1 VGPTKW
7 RARLI
12 VRPAGRDVQ
21 TQTPFAHGTGPPQ
34 RETGIDRKPVRAAEC
49 VSTEIR
55 PESARAPDAPG
66 VAEADQAVPGG
77 GLWSATHRGLTLGLV
92 LTITFIAS
100 EALAVITIMPVVAR
114 DLGGLRLYGWVF
126 SAFMLG
132 NVVGIVAAGRQAD
145 RFGPARP
152 FLAGLALF
160 GAGLAIA
167 GLAPSMPVLVAG
179 RALQGIGAGAV
190 PAIAY
195 VSIGRSLPE
204 RLQARM
210 MAVLSTAWV
219 VPGLVGPA
227 ISAAVAS
234 VFGWRWVFLGLLPL
248 VAVTGSM
255 ALPALCRLGKQPA
268 PAGGATDAGTVHR
281 LRDGLTA
288 AAGAGLMLTGLSLAA
303 GARNILA
310 GVAVLVIGVA
320 AIGVSLRKLLPAGTF
335 VARPGL
341 PAVILSRGLLT
352 FTFFG
357 ADAYVTLAITTLR
370 HHSPAVA
377 GIAVTGSTLAWTAGA
392 WLQSRLNAR
401 WEARRLVGCG
411 VAVILAGLIAMA
423 LVLSPAVPVGVGIVA
438 WTVAGFGIGLA
449 YAPTT
454 LLMLRGAPQGREG
467 WASASLNLADVLG
480 TAIGIGLGGAA
491 VAAAAAHGWPLAAG
505 IGIAFAIAGAGA
517 LTLAFT
523 SRRLPLTHAV
533 SGDLG

>member
-1 VGPTKW
+1 MCAR
-7 RARLI
+7 RAATSRAKFPAAI
-12 VRPAGRDVQ
+12 V
-21 TQTPFAHGTGPPQ
+21 
-34 RETGIDRKPVRAAEC
+34 GIDRGSDAAAGC
-49 VSTEIR
+49 VSAEIR
-55 PESARAPDAPG
+55 AGSAGAPDAPD
-66 VAEADQAVPGG
+66 VAKAEAEAASPPAGG
-77 GLWSATHRGLTLGLV
+77 GLWSASHRALTVGLV

-114 DLGGLRLYGWVF
+114 DLGGLKLYGWVF

-167 GLAPSMPVLVAG
+167 GLAPSMLVLVAG

-204 RLQARM
+204 RLQAQM

-234 VFGWRWVFLGLLPL
+234 LVGWRWVFLGLLPV
-248 VAVTGSM
+248 VAVSGSI
-255 ALPALCRLGKQPA
+255 ALPALFRLGKRPTA
-268 PAGGATDAGTVHR
+268 ATGSDVAGAVHR
-281 LRDGLTA
+281 LTDGLAA
-288 AAGAGLMLTGLSLAA
+288 AAGAGLMLTGLSLVAA
-303 GARNILA
+303 GRDIVLGVGALIL
-310 GVAVLVIGVA
+310 GVVAVSL
-320 AIGVSLRKLLPAGTF
+320 SLRRLLPAGTF

-357 ADAYVTLAITTLR
+357 ADAYVTLTITTVR

-401 WEARRLVGCG
+401 WEARRLVGWG
-411 VAVILAGLIAMA
+411 VTIILVGLGAIA
-423 LVLSPAVPVGVGIVA
+423 LVLSPGVPVAVGIGA
-438 WTVAGFGIGLA
+438 WTIAGFGIGLA
-449 YAPTT
+449 YAPIT
-454 LLMLRGAPQGREG
+454 LLMLRAAPPGREG
-467 WASASLNLADVLG
+467 WASASLSLADVLG
-480 TAIGIGLGGAA
+480 TAIGIGIGGAA
-491 VAAAAAHGWPLAAG
+491 VAAATAHGWPLTAG
-505 IGIAFAIAGAGA
+505 IGIAFAVAGTGA
-517 LTLAFT
+517 FALGFA
-523 SRRLPLTHAV
+523 SRRLPLTLAAA
-533 SGDLG
+533 GDS